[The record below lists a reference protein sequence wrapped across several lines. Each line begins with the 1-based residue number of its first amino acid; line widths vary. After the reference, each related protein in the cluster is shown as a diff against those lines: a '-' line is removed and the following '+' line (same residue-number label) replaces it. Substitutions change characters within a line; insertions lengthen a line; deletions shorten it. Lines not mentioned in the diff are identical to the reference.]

1 MKNDKQQSPI
11 NRKDSIRPT
20 ASLFFLAITTCLLIN
35 ACSFVPARTPT
46 IQNGDEPVLEPAI
59 EHISCG
65 PEGAPP
71 PVYKKSLVLLRYMNQ
86 SPDQLTGLDGLENL
100 LSMRLKQYLEQRNRY
115 ILIEADQIQLA
126 SEKINTLGTAG
137 TQIEDQV
144 KQIALANNAQFVITA
159 DIIDVASIKE
169 TPSVT
174 LPAIRKTKEFINE
187 TFLPDKR
194 GLSTRIHIYDGIS
207 GLLLNQFDYFQQAS
221 GNVNFKKQ
229 NVFDESIEKTDFGKA
244 IHASL
249 SQQVNDID
257 SSLACIPLL
266 ARVINIEENKVY
278 LDVGVSS
285 QLMAGDSI
293 KILRKKYVSTLNNGK
308 ELNQLIEVADI
319 AVSDVY
325 PLFSVAI
332 SKQAVRQ
339 QITKGDF
346 ALAH

>member
-11 NRKDSIRPT
+11 NKKDNVRPS
-20 ASLFFLAITTCLLIN
+20 ASLFFWAITTCLLIN
-35 ACSFVPARTPT
+35 ACSFTPAQMPT
-46 IQNGDEPVLEPAI
+46 IQNGDVEPAI
-59 EHISCG
+59 EQISCG
-65 PEGAPP
+65 PEAAPA
-71 PVYKKSLVLLRYMNQ
+71 PVHKKSVVLLRYMNR
-86 SPDQLTGLDGLENL
+86 SPDHLTGLDGLEDL
-100 LSMRLKQYLEQRNRY
+100 LSMRLQQYLEQRNRY
-115 ILIEADQIQLA
+115 ILIEAGHIQLA
-126 SEKINTLGTAG
+126 SEKINTLGSSG
-137 TQIEDQV
+137 LQIEDQI
-144 KQIALANNAQFVITA
+144 KQIALSNNAQFVIAA
-159 DIIDVASIKE
+159 DIIDLAEIKE
-169 TPSVT
+169 TSTVA
-174 LPAIRKTKEFINE
+174 LPALRKTKEFVNK
-187 TFLPDKR
+187 TFLSDKR

-229 NVFDESIEKTDFGKA
+229 NVFDKSIEKTDFGKA

-285 QLMAGDSI
+285 RLMAGDSI
-293 KILRKKYVSTLNNGK
+293 KILRRKYVSTLRNGK

-332 SKQAVRQ
+332 SEKTLMQ